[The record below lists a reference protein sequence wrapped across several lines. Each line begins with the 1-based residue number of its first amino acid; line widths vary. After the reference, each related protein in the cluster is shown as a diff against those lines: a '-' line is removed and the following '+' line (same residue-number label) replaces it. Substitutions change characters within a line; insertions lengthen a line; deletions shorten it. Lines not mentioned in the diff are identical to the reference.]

1 MTIVP
6 TIRYTESTRLY
17 EIVELIVL
25 DNGESCDGEVI
36 ESGMFTFGEVRRRF
50 YKLTGNQESIVFNFV
65 IGTVFGIIVSTVG
78 FASLAKVADG
88 GVVKVKEVTRQVVK
102 E

>member
-6 TIRYTESTRLY
+6 TIRYIEKTRKY

-50 YKLTGNQESIVFNFV
+50 YRLTG
-65 IGTVFGIIVSTVG
+65 G
-78 FASLAKVADG
+78 
-88 GVVKVKEVTRQVVK
+88 
-102 E
+102 

>member
-6 TIRYTESTRLY
+6 TIRYTESTRKY

-36 ESGMFTFGEVRRRF
+36 EGEMMTFGEVRRRF
-50 YKLTGNQESIVFNFV
+50 YRLTG
-65 IGTVFGIIVSTVG
+65 
-78 FASLAKVADG
+78 K
-88 GVVKVKEVTRQVVK
+88 
-102 E
+102 

>member
-36 ESGMFTFGEVRRRF
+36 ESCMFTFGEVRRRF
-50 YKLTGNQESIVFNFV
+50 YRLTG
-65 IGTVFGIIVSTVG
+65 G
-78 FASLAKVADG
+78 
-88 GVVKVKEVTRQVVK
+88 
-102 E
+102 